1 MSGQRFSSSTSKRSY
16 TKEKLQKYRDE
27 SQAFYSEQRFASMD
41 SNAKE
46 SVDQELVKCKK
57 AGGGYARKD
66 VCAETRRAGKR
77 HPFLLQHCEG
87 CPHLEDGE

>member
-1 MSGQRFSSSTSKRSY
+1 MSGQKFSDSGSKRRYS
-16 TKEKLQKYRDE
+16 KEKLQKYRE
-27 SQAFYSEQRFASMD
+27 ETQAFYSEQRMAAMD
-41 SNAKE
+41 SGAKK
-46 SVDQELVKCKK
+46 SLQPDVVKCKK
-57 AGGGYARKD
+57 AGSGYTRKD